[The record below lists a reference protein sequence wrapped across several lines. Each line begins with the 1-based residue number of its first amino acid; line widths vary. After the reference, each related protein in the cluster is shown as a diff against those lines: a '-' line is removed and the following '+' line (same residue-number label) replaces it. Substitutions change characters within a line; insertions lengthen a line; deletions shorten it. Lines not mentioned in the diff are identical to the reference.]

1 MSELEQY
8 HKAETDLQQRNGDGH
23 NGGADGRRSSGY
35 ITGSTSREIA
45 ASAEGAIREGLLAAG
60 DPLPTV
66 RSLATALGASPATV
80 NSAYRTLR
88 ERGLVIAEG
97 RRGTRVAH
105 RPPLRTP
112 LRPTAVPAAE
122 KAGLRDLSI
131 GLPDPALLPSLPAAL
146 AQLEVEERL
155 RISGLEAP
163 DPVLLEVAR
172 GRFEADGVAADAIAV
187 VSGALDAVER
197 LLQAHLR
204 PGDRVVIEDPA
215 YPSIRDILLALGL
228 VSVPVPVDE
237 QGIVPD
243 ALEAALAEGAEA
255 MVLVPR
261 AQNPLGAAL
270 DEERIAALRSLLE
283 PFPRLLLIE
292 DDHAGLVSGAPFST
306 LITPASERWAVIRS
320 MSKILHPDMRLA
332 VVAGDQTTIARVEGR
347 QALGPRWVSHLLQA
361 LAAEMLR
368 DSGFQGLCDRAAE
381 AYRQRRH
388 ALLDALASNG
398 IQAHGRSG
406 MNVWVPVREE
416 APVVRALLDAG
427 WLVLAGEHFRI
438 RTAPGLRITIVS
450 LKPGEAEEIARV
462 IAGVEHAGRPR
473 RAY

>member
-8 HKAETDLQQRNGDGH
+8 HSLDPDQQG
-23 NGGADGRRSSGY
+23 SSGD

-45 ASAEGAIREGLLAAG
+45 TSAEAAIREGLLEAG

-66 RSLATALGASPATV
+66 RSLAAALGTSPATV
-80 NSAYRTLR
+80 NAAYRILR
-88 ERGLVIAEG
+88 ERGLVIAAG

-112 LRPTAVPAAE
+112 LRPAAVLQADRS
-122 KAGLRDLSI
+122 GLRDLGI
-131 GLPDPALLPSLPAAL
+131 GLPDPELLPSLPSAL
-146 AQLEVEERL
+146 ARVDVEERV
-155 RISGLEAP
+155 RISGLEGP
-163 DPVLLEVAR
+163 DPALLEVAR
-172 GRFEADGVAADAIAV
+172 TAFEADGVAADSIAV
-187 VSGALDAVER
+187 LSGALDAVER

-215 YPSIRDILLALGL
+215 YPSIRDIMLALGL
-228 VSVPVPVDE
+228 VAVPVTVDE
-237 QGIVPD
+237 QGMVPR
-243 ALEAALAEGAEA
+243 ALEAALADGAEA
-255 MVLVPR
+255 IVIVPR

-270 DEERIAALRSLLE
+270 DEERVLALRSLLD

-306 LITPASERWAVIRS
+306 LITRDSERWAVVRS
-320 MSKILHPDMRLA
+320 MSKILHPDVRLA

-368 DSGFQGLCDRAAE
+368 DAQFLGLCARAAQ
-381 AYRQRRH
+381 AYGQRRR
-388 ALLDALASNG
+388 ALLDALAGHG

-416 APVVRALLDAG
+416 APVVRALLDEG

-438 RTAPGLRITIVS
+438 RTPPGLRITIAS
-450 LKPGEAEEIARV
+450 LKEGEAEEIARI
-462 IAGVEHAGRPR
+462 IAATENAGRPR

>member
-1 MSELEQY
+1 MSDLEQY
-8 HKAETDLQQRNGDGH
+8 HTAATDGPAADSERQNKAAN
-23 NGGADGRRSSGY
+23 GRRASGF
-35 ITGSTSREIA
+35 ISGSTSREIA
-45 ASAEGAIREGLLAAG
+45 ASAEAAIREGLLEAG

-66 RSLATALGASPATV
+66 RSLAGALGASPATV

-112 LRPTAVPAAE
+112 LRPAAVPPVE
-122 KAGLRDLSI
+122 QVGLRDLGI

-146 AQLEVEERL
+146 ARVDVNERL
-155 RISGLEAP
+155 RISGLEGP
-163 DPVLLEVAR
+163 DPALLDVAR
-172 GRFEADGVAADAIAV
+172 RGFEADGVAADSIAV
-187 VSGALDAVER
+187 LSGALDAVER

-228 VSVPVPVDE
+228 VAVPVPVDE
-237 QGIVPD
+237 HGMVPGALRD
-243 ALEAALAEGAEA
+243 ALADGAEA
-255 MVLVPR
+255 MVIVPR

-306 LITPASERWAVIRS
+306 LVRPDSERWAVIRS

-332 VVAGDQTTIARVEGR
+332 VVAGDPTTIARVEGR

-368 DSGFQGLCDRAAE
+368 DSEFQGLCARAAE
-381 AYRQRRH
+381 AYRQRRD
-388 ALLDALASNG
+388 ALLDALDSHG
-398 IQAHGRSG
+398 VQGHGRSG
-406 MNVWVPVREE
+406 LNVWVPVREE

-438 RTAPGLRITIVS
+438 RTAPGLRITIAS
-450 LKPGEAEEIARV
+450 LREGEAEEVAGV
-462 IAGVEHAGRPR
+462 IAAAEHAGRPR

>member
-8 HKAETDLQQRNGDGH
+8 HRPDT
-23 NGGADGRRSSGY
+23 DGRRADGY

-45 ASAEGAIREGLLAAG
+45 ASAEAAIREGLLESG

-66 RSLATALGASPATV
+66 RSLASALGASPATV

-88 ERGLVIAEG
+88 ERGLVIAQG
-97 RRGTRVAH
+97 RRGTRVAP

-112 LRPTAVPAAE
+112 MRPAAVPAADQ
-122 KAGLRDLSI
+122 AHLRDLSI
-131 GLPDPALLPSLPAAL
+131 GLPDPALLPSLSAAL
-146 AQLEVEERL
+146 ARVDLDSRL
-155 RISGLEAP
+155 RISGLEGP

-172 GRFEADGVAADAIAV
+172 RGFETDGVVADSIAV
-187 VSGALDAVER
+187 LSGALDSIER

-228 VSVPVPVDE
+228 VAVPVPVDE
-237 QGIVPD
+237 QGVVPD
-243 ALEAALAEGAEA
+243 ALEAALADGAQA
-255 MVLVPR
+255 MVMVPR

-270 DEERIAALRSLLE
+270 DEQRIAALRSLVDPL
-283 PFPRLLLIE
+283 PKLLLIE

-306 LITPASERWAVIRS
+306 LITADSERWAVIRS
-320 MSKILHPDMRLA
+320 MSKILHPDMRVA

-368 DSGFQGLCDRAAE
+368 DSEFQGLCARAAE
-381 AYRQRRH
+381 TYRRRRD
-388 ALLDALASNG
+388 ALLDALASHG

-406 MNVWVPVREE
+406 MNIWVPVREE

-438 RTAPGLRITIVS
+438 RSAPGLRVTIAS
-450 LKPGEAEEIARV
+450 LKDGEAEEIARA
-462 IAGVEHAGRPR
+462 IAVAEHAGRPR